1 MKQINNGFMDYYY
14 LNEDGTVYSAA
25 ANKIIKPTKGYS
37 IKLYRTD
44 KTRKSITIREL
55 YRMIYNKLF
64 IIDNI
69 KNLEGQKW
77 KIIDDT
83 NDYYA
88 ISNKGRV
95 KSFRKVNA
103 IIMKPYVNQY
113 GYERVDLK
121 QNGSRKSKLVH
132 RLVAQKFLP
141 LPDRLGLQ
149 LHHKDFNKHNNAA
162 DNLIWLTPYDH
173 KQIHLKGVKNVGS

>member
-1 MKQINNGFMDYYY
+1 MDYYY
-14 LNEDGTVYSAA
+14 LNEDGSIYNAA

-69 KNLEGQKW
+69 ENLEGQKW

-173 KQIHLKGVKNVGS
+173 KQIHLKGVKNVIS